1 MAAPFLTYNQT
12 EIIFENCQFSH
23 LSHAFILAN
32 SAAMPDTS
40 AERFFLVLPEMI
52 ELNVGTF
59 SNPGGGLVFP
69 LVSVR
74 YSKAT
79 LALGCSCNYGKHKLC
94 DHQAQVLYNIL
105 DRPDL
110 RIFFDDRLR
119 HKSILTIA
127 EQYGLENEPNPDA
140 HFELKWANRLV
151 NITPRIKTLQPV
163 NKDALQQLAIALLP
177 PAKPYSQPQSATRF
191 KNLLVL
197 SEHKYYKHLQVTL
210 YQAPVTPAGKIK
222 NPLKVL
228 DPQELGWQTTSVD
241 EMKFYTGVAAF
252 ANNHNKTPLAA
263 DLFALRAL
271 VKNPVGLATF
281 YHSATISENIAAT
294 SLVPVQLG
302 LLQNGMELNV
312 YHKENFYEISGQL
325 VMGDKV
331 YLLNNLPIKYGYFI
345 LSENI
350 LHLVDSLDLLRVLVY
365 FKKLNNIAVVH
376 QSKFDEFRKNI
387 LSPLEDTIR
396 IHYAWLVAATKEQLE
411 HHGFDE
417 PPQQIIYLSEE
428 GDHILISP
436 VMRYGEVEVSVL
448 SKRQLFARDE
458 KDNAFIVERNEV
470 LENEFTALLLQQ
482 HADFSGQ
489 IHQQAFY
496 LPKQQLLQDEW
507 FLEAFD
513 VWQSKNITVLGF
525 NEINKNKLNTNKATV
540 SVKINSGL
548 DWFNTD
554 LAVRYGGQKASL
566 NQLHKSLKNG
576 SKYVRLDDG
585 TMGLLPAEWIKKMAA
600 YFEAGNLVEEE
611 LRIPKVNFS
620 AVQILFEK
628 EMLSIEV
635 QEQIENYNSKL
646 ADFEDIENVP
656 TPIGLQTELRH
667 YQLQGLNWLNFLDD
681 FGFGG
686 CLADDMGLGKTI
698 QVIAFILLLRTKS
711 TTKTHLII
719 VPTSLIF
726 NWQKELEKFA
736 PSLRVLIIQGAN
748 RVRNN
753 HHFHEYDV
761 VLTSYGMLLSNIH
774 FIKTFRFGYIFLD
787 ESQAI
792 KNPDSQRYKACRLL
806 QSNNKIVITGTPIEN
821 NTFDLY
827 GQLSFACPGLLGNQQ
842 YFKDVY
848 AQPID
853 KFGDTKRAAEL
864 QQKINPFILR
874 RTKRQVATELPEKTA
889 MIIYCEMGIE
899 QRKVYDAYEKE
910 FRNYLLHQPEMD
922 LPRNSMHVLQGL
934 TKLRQI
940 CNAPSLLKDDAF
952 YGDASAKID
961 VLIAQIKS
969 KHQQHKILVF
979 SQFVG
984 MLNLIKNELSANYIP
999 YEYLTGQTKD
1009 REAAVNNFQT
1019 NDAVRV
1025 FLISLKAGGTGLN
1038 LTEADYVYLVDPW
1051 WNPAVENQ
1059 AIDRCYRIGQ
1069 EKHVVA
1075 VRLICPDTIEEKI
1088 LQLQAVKNELVSD
1101 LIKTDMGV
1109 LKQLGKEDLLGLL
1122 SNLATRA

>member
-1 MAAPFLTYNQT
+1 
-12 EIIFENCQFSH
+12 
-23 LSHAFILAN
+23 
-32 SAAMPDTS
+32 
-40 AERFFLVLPEMI
+40 
-52 ELNVGTF
+52 
-59 SNPGGGLVFP
+59 
-69 LVSVR
+69 
-74 YSKAT
+74 
-79 LALGCSCNYGKHKLC
+79 
-94 DHQAQVLYNIL
+94 
-105 DRPDL
+105 
-110 RIFFDDRLR
+110 
-119 HKSILTIA
+119 
-127 EQYGLENEPNPDA
+127 
-140 HFELKWANRLV
+140 
-151 NITPRIKTLQPV
+151 
-163 NKDALQQLAIALLP
+163 
-177 PAKPYSQPQSATRF
+177 
-191 KNLLVL
+191 
-197 SEHKYYKHLQVTL
+197 
-210 YQAPVTPAGKIK
+210 
-222 NPLKVL
+222 
-228 DPQELGWQTTSVD
+228 
-241 EMKFYTGVAAF
+241 
-252 ANNHNKTPLAA
+252 
-263 DLFALRAL
+263 
-271 VKNPVGLATF
+271 
-281 YHSATISENIAAT
+281 
-294 SLVPVQLG
+294 
-302 LLQNGMELNV
+302 
-312 YHKENFYEISGQL
+312 
-325 VMGDKV
+325 
-331 YLLNNLPIKYGYFI
+331 
-345 LSENI
+345 
-350 LHLVDSLDLLRVLVY
+350 
-365 FKKLNNIAVVH
+365 
-376 QSKFDEFRKNI
+376 
-387 LSPLEDTIR
+387 
-396 IHYAWLVAATKEQLE
+396 
-411 HHGFDE
+411 
-417 PPQQIIYLSEE
+417 
-428 GDHILISP
+428 
-436 VMRYGEVEVSVL
+436 
-448 SKRQLFARDE
+448 
-458 KDNAFIVERNEV
+458 
-470 LENEFTALLLQQ
+470 
-482 HADFSGQ
+482 
-489 IHQQAFY
+489 
-496 LPKQQLLQDEW
+496 
-507 FLEAFD
+507 
-513 VWQSKNITVLGF
+513 
-525 NEINKNKLNTNKATV
+525 
-540 SVKINSGL
+540 
-548 DWFNTD
+548 
-554 LAVRYGGQKASL
+554 
-566 NQLHKSLKNG
+566 
-576 SKYVRLDDG
+576 
-585 TMGLLPAEWIKKMAA
+585 MGLMPAEWIKKMAA

-628 EMLSIEV
+628 EMLSAEV
-635 QEQIENYNSKL
+635 QEQIGNYNSKL
-646 ADFEDIENVP
+646 ADFENIENVP
-656 TPIGLQTELRH
+656 TPTGLQTELRH

-711 TTKTHLII
+711 AIKTHLII

-806 QSNNKIVITGTPIEN
+806 QSYNKIVITGTPIEN

-842 YFKDVY
+842 YFKDMY

-952 YGDASAKID
+952 YGNASAKID

-1019 NDAVRV
+1019 NDAIRV

-1122 SNLATRA
+1122 SNLATQA